1 MDLTSVR
8 ITCRFLQSKSPLSL
22 SRVSH
27 PTVCQQQKLLE
38 KAKKEPDEEK
48 GDTVVVVQI
57 GKAEAEIQAPMKS
70 LNLTG
75 NHSGTSI
82 SYLP

>member
-27 PTVCQQQKLLE
+27 PIVFQQQKVLE
-38 KAKKEPDEEK
+38 KDKKEPDNEK
-48 GDTVVVVQI
+48 GDTVVVVQMRE
-57 GKAEAEIQAPMKS
+57 G
-70 LNLTG
+70 
-75 NHSGTSI
+75 
-82 SYLP
+82 